1 MTRKKTSLYKSP
13 DRPSVCRTSLPS
25 HRSSSI
31 WGEKEIVSNLYLTLY
46 DNMSQVYLHSQE
58 INALHKACKIFS
70 KIRSGK
76 IYVNDLPIILAILK
90 ISINDSEMRQALK
103 ATDIDVNGMLDF
115 TNFLMAV
122 NEAAL
127 VSQDP
132 AFQKALN
139 TFSRIRDGRV
149 GTNEVM
155 DVLDGMDISIN
166 LETFHE
172 VLKYSYVDNNHMVD
186 IGDVVFTLN
195 ELLQQYEDVS
205 ITDASALHE
214 TTSKQ
219 KLFDITEHNLPYH
232 RKRSLPS
239 KPSDS
244 SVRRKYHSKIMEE
257 KDGSEF
263 KRPKN
268 VWQER
273 KLLSGTDTS
282 NARIQEP
289 YSLDGGNS
297 EKPSE
302 QAGILDS
309 KSENIA
315 SLSKSPDESGI
326 SGIPEL
332 QQSAFRKHSNLLKQ
346 VSPKEEASVNTWEN
360 VCEPRSDFQEGY
372 AAARE
377 LQPVLPS
384 KGVRLLDEE
393 SQENAVDATRDVL
406 TDVIKAVD
414 KIKDG
419 TVDYADL
426 NNCLQNFGV
435 YLSKPEFEKIQEL
448 TEVDDA
454 KRVNFKKF
462 VDTMLSNT
470 ERFSEKLLLP
480 NAVESLHSLSK
491 EKMSVSGLWNTLSS
505 LNSSLNKDEFLAA
518 LNLVKVD
525 DLLKEVTVLNSLR
538 NDKMLVNE
546 LGSKLSSA
554 GIALSNETFQEIL
567 KQASVDENNK
577 VSLKEILENLSA
589 NKPSPV
595 FEDIN
600 TALKNVN
607 LMNSDRIPVN
617 DLRDA
622 FKDLDVS
629 LKPEEHQML
638 EKTLDVD
645 ENGDISLK
653 AALLTLKNNK
663 RLEDFKEVNELA
675 KALGNFNNKRID
687 VDEIK
692 STLKGLG
699 IYFPEEE
706 LHVVLSSLS
715 VDKEGKVDLKDF
727 LNGLVQTPYF
737 TKESRL
743 QIGVHDLD
751 NILGNVALRVATEE
765 LNDPTPN
772 TSVTGG
778 EIDVKNVLENRRI
791 EPTPKES
798 LESLN
803 VLPVGANAKLYQKKL
818 KDGVKSL
825 KGGIVDVSNLDT
837 VWQNVKRKLR
847 EDKVNDFK
855 KSMPVGGGILDVTKQ
870 DTVSQDMGMQL
881 SEMES
886 KDLME
891 KLPVDVNGK
900 YKMTK
905 LMNEVKN
912 FTGKE
917 VDANDLLHVLG
928 DMGIE
933 LTESECAKLQQNVPT
948 NASGKVYQKRLLE
961 GVKAMKG
968 GMVKINNLDTVLEN
982 LGIQLTEKECENLI
996 ENLPISASEKVD
1008 LSKLLEAVEIV
1019 TGESIN
1025 VNNLDSVVENMG
1037 WKLTEEEIKDLKC
1050 SLPTNREKIDVRDL
1064 PDVLSNVGIELT
1076 DKEQMKLLKN
1086 LPVDG
1091 EPSGNFCF
1099 MELQEEASGEIY
1111 RNRLLSG
1118 VKSFKGGKVQN
1129 SKRGS
1134 VLENLGIKLTE
1145 QELEDLAEKIPVSD
1159 SGNIN
1164 FSELMDEVKMLTGGE
1179 ANIREVK
1186 SIHEAMGVDLTEK
1199 EDSESVKTSPADADD
1214 RMMNGVKALEGGK
1227 LDLNKLDTVLG
1238 NMGMKISEKEF
1249 KDIAKNLPVNGGKA
1263 NVNGIDIARQHKG
1276 IKPSEAEPGDLAVDE
1291 GMINV
1296 SDFNKVLENMEI
1308 KRTEKEFEDLTKKL
1322 PVNGEDVDIDAIKDV
1337 VQNLGIELTD
1347 KECMELV
1354 EKLSACADRKILQN
1368 KLLEGIKT
1376 LRGGKIDVNK
1386 LDTLLGN
1393 MGVSL
1398 TGTELEDL
1406 TQGLPVNV
1414 DGKVDLKKVMSRVK
1428 DFTGEKINVNNLETV
1443 LENMGVKLSEGEYTK
1458 LMKTLPVNDDGTVY
1472 QNRLLKGVK
1481 SLKRGK
1487 VDINNLNPI
1496 LENMDIKLT
1505 EQELT
1510 QLRDSLPVHANG
1522 RVDLNKVMDGLK
1534 AVTGGE
1540 VDVNDVRTVLENMGI
1555 ELNDEEFL
1563 ELMKNLPF
1571 DDDEKIFQ
1579 NRLLESVKSLKG
1591 GKVSINNLKNVLD
1604 NMGIKLKNNELKDL
1618 THNLPVGIDKKI
1630 SLPTLVDKLKMFT
1643 GEKID
1648 SNDLSS
1654 VLGDLEI
1661 ELTKREQERLLDTLP
1676 TDDAGKIYR
1685 NRLLKAIKSL
1695 KGGKIHVHNLDST
1708 LEKLGIELTEEELAQ
1723 LSEGLQVD
1731 VNGKTDLKEVMDRVK
1746 AITEMRLTDLH

>member
-1 MTRKKTSLYKSP
+1 LQTEENVELSDNNSHSPATNLPSTSIDRKKYITFSEMAEKILPETRGWSPEHEKQNETSVYLHEEEKFSDFLGENKIRRRKSLQVQLHKKRTETSSPSLKLSTEKMTRKKTSLYKSP
-13 DRPSVCRTSLPS
+13 DRPSVCRTSSPS

-103 ATDIDVNGMLDF
+103 AIDID
-115 TNFLMAV
+115 
-122 NEAAL
+122 
-127 VSQDP
+127 

-505 LNSSLNKDEFLAA
+505 LNSNLNKDEFLAA

-525 DLLKEVTVLNSLR
+525 EDDQIQFEEFAEVVKSMNDASRLEESQGTVSALDSIGGDRIAENLEDLLRSAEIKSSPEEVERSLPSGLVSEDNMVNVKDCVLFLFPVNRTSLSITYVADLLKEVTVLNSLR
-538 NDKMLVNE
+538 NDKMPVNE

-638 EKTLDVD
+638 EKTLHVD

-675 KALGNFNNKRID
+675 KALGNINNKRID

-778 EIDVKNVLENRRI
+778 EIDVKNVLGNRRI

-847 EDKVNDFK
+847 EDEVSDFK

-968 GMVKINNLDTVLEN
+968 GMIKINNLDTVLEN
-982 LGIQLTEKECENLI
+982 LGIQLTEKERENLI

-1008 LSKLLEAVEIV
+1008 LSKLLEAVELV
-1019 TGESIN
+1019 T
-1025 VNNLDSVVENMG
+1025 
-1037 WKLTEEEIKDLKC
+1037 
-1050 SLPTNREKIDVRDL
+1050 
-1064 PDVLSNVGIELT
+1064 
-1076 DKEQMKLLKN
+1076 
-1086 LPVDG
+1086 
-1091 EPSGNFCF
+1091 
-1099 MELQEEASGEIY
+1099 
-1111 RNRLLSG
+1111 
-1118 VKSFKGGKVQN
+1118 GGKVQN

-1164 FSELMDEVKMLTGGE
+1164 FSELMDEVKMLTEGGE
-1179 ANIREVK
+1179 ANIREIK

-1276 IKPSEAEPGDLAVDE
+1276 IKPSEAEPGDLAVD
-1291 GMINV
+1291 G
-1296 SDFNKVLENMEI
+1296 S
-1308 KRTEKEFEDLTKKL
+1308 
-1322 PVNGEDVDIDAIKDV
+1322 
-1337 VQNLGIELTD
+1337 
-1347 KECMELV
+1347 
-1354 EKLSACADRKILQN
+1354 
-1368 KLLEGIKT
+1368 
-1376 LRGGKIDVNK
+1376 
-1386 LDTLLGN
+1386 
-1393 MGVSL
+1393 
-1398 TGTELEDL
+1398 
-1406 TQGLPVNV
+1406 
-1414 DGKVDLKKVMSRVK
+1414 
-1428 DFTGEKINVNNLETV
+1428 
-1443 LENMGVKLSEGEYTK
+1443 
-1458 LMKTLPVNDDGTVY
+1458 
-1472 QNRLLKGVK
+1472 
-1481 SLKRGK
+1481 
-1487 VDINNLNPI
+1487 
-1496 LENMDIKLT
+1496 
-1505 EQELT
+1505 
-1510 QLRDSLPVHANG
+1510 
-1522 RVDLNKVMDGLK
+1522 
-1534 AVTGGE
+1534 
-1540 VDVNDVRTVLENMGI
+1540 
-1555 ELNDEEFL
+1555 
-1563 ELMKNLPF
+1563 NLPGSF
-1571 DDDEKIFQ
+1571 FGIF
-1579 NRLLESVKSLKG
+1579 VAKKSHIPQHAL
-1591 GKVSINNLKNVLD
+1591 
-1604 NMGIKLKNNELKDL
+1604 
-1618 THNLPVGIDKKI
+1618 
-1630 SLPTLVDKLKMFT
+1630 
-1643 GEKID
+1643 
-1648 SNDLSS
+1648 
-1654 VLGDLEI
+1654 
-1661 ELTKREQERLLDTLP
+1661 
-1676 TDDAGKIYR
+1676 
-1685 NRLLKAIKSL
+1685 
-1695 KGGKIHVHNLDST
+1695 
-1708 LEKLGIELTEEELAQ
+1708 
-1723 LSEGLQVD
+1723 
-1731 VNGKTDLKEVMDRVK
+1731 
-1746 AITEMRLTDLH
+1746 